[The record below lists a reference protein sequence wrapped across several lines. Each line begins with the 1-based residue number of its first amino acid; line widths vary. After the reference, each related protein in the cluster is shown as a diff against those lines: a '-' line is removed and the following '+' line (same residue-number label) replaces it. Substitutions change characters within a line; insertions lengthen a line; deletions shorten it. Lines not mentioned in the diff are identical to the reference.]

1 MIKDDDDVGELIEQ
15 VSKKQPDLVEFRFDN
30 VQDFSIIE
38 KVGHEKRFPAIATDK
53 AEREASVIKK
63 LLLTAAT
70 SDFEFVDVNSANE
83 VAISLIEQLKSNG
96 AQTVVSFHDS
106 NRTPSLLEM
115 SKILD
120 FERQVGGDVCK
131 IVTTAKHPE
140 DNLTIL
146 RFVSERSRET
156 RLVSFAMGSLG
167 VPSRILSPL
176 FGAQFTYAALD
187 DQSETALGQITIDD
201 LRTAWR
207 ILGIQ

>member
-38 KVGHEKRFPAIATDK
+38 KVGHEKRLPAIATDK